1 MYELSIHTRE
11 AKQATWTF
19 VFRPAVGFFIH
30 PHSTQF
36 SAKKPDWDRIGIRE
50 EDLNA

>member
-11 AKQATWTF
+11 AKQATWKF
-19 VFRPAVGFFIH
+19 VFHPAVGFY
-30 PHSTQF
+30 PSAQPQF